1 MFNRS
6 SDNDRN
12 HDMTFLPVVLT
23 LVSGERVKGA
33 IAMRR
38 NGRLGEVLNGP
49 DQFLLFKTRNEEPV
63 YLSRNSVAAVQSNQL
78 PRSRQLHSALE
89 RLKNHDP
96 YHILGVEHGVGREEL
111 RRVYHE
117 LVRKYHPD
125 QFAET
130 NLPDEVRSYLD
141 TVILRLNGAYQQIME
156 DMAAAE
162 RARQQAAMSGQRQ
175 NQFGAIR
182 YFGQH

>member
-6 SDNDRN
+6 SGNDHN
-12 HDMTFLPVVLT
+12 QEMTFLPVVLT

-63 YLSRNSVAAVQSNQL
+63 YLSRNSIAAVQSNQL
-78 PRSRQLHSALE
+78 PSSPQLRAALE

-96 YHILGVEHGVGREEL
+96 YHILGVEHGVESEKL
-111 RRVYHE
+111 RATYHE

-125 QFAET
+125 QFASAS
-130 NLPDEVRSYLD
+130 LPAEVRSYLD
-141 TVILRLNGAYQQIME
+141 AMILRLNSAYQQIME
-156 DMAAAE
+156 EMDRAE
-162 RARQQAAMSGQRQ
+162 RARQAAAISGQQQ
-175 NQFGAIR
+175 NQLGTIR
-182 YFGQH
+182 YFGQ